1 MVMQPMHPHALLR
14 DPNAPEPSGISRIGA
29 KRIWLFAAP
38 YKWMI
43 GLFVS
48 AITVQALLQL
58 VPRILFGRIIDD
70 GIIPGNQKIV
80 TTLALLTVAAAL
92 IEALFAIVERWLSAQ
107 VGEGLIHDLRAT
119 LFDHVQRMPLAF
131 FTHTQT
137 GTLVSRLNNDVIG
150 AQRAVTGTLGTILSN
165 LIVAVSTL
173 VTMFI
178 LEWRLTFLALLLL
191 PLFIWPAKR
200 VGKKLSNIAREQMDR
215 NAEMNST
222 MTERFSVSGAQLVKL
237 FGNHDR
243 EATTFRH
250 RAAAVRDLGI
260 RSAMYGRAF
269 MLSLGLVGAV
279 GTALIY
285 LVGGNYAI
293 NGDLSTGQLV
303 TFAALV
309 PLIYQPLTALTGA
322 RVDIMTALVS
332 FERVFEVLDTPH
344 GIRDSEEALD
354 VDKVAGEVKF
364 ESVHFSYP
372 TSNAASVSLGG
383 NGSGN
388 ELGDEVLHDIS
399 LTLLPGTM
407 TALVGPSGAGK
418 STLASL
424 LPRLYE
430 VSSGSIKIDNRDL
443 RFITQESLR
452 KNVGVVTQ
460 DPHLFH
466 ESVAANLRYSDPSAS
481 TMQMEEACRS
491 AQIHDVIAAL
501 PDGYETVVG
510 ERGYRLSGGEKQ
522 RLAIA
527 RVLLKNPSIVILDEA
542 TSHLD
547 AENELLVQQ
556 ALDKALSG
564 RTSLVIAHRLST
576 VRNADLIIV
585 IDDGSVVEKGQHSD
599 LISTGGLY
607 ADFHQTLSGN

>member
-1 MVMQPMHPHALLR
+1 MHPHTLLR

-38 YKWMI
+38 YKWTI
-43 GLFVS
+43 GLFIS
-48 AITVQALLQL
+48 AITIQALLQL

-70 GIIPGNQKIV
+70 GIIPGNQKLV
-80 TTLALLTVAAAL
+80 TILALLTVAAAL

-119 LFDHVQRMPLAF
+119 LFDHVQRMSLAF
-131 FTHTQT
+131 FTNTQT

-150 AQRAVTGTLGTILSN
+150 AQRALTGTLGSILSN
-165 LIVAVSTL
+165 FIVAVSTL

-191 PLFIWPAKR
+191 PLFVWPAKR
-200 VGKKLSNIAREQMDR
+200 VGKKLSDIAREQMDR

-285 LVGGNYAI
+285 LVGGHYAI
-293 NGDLSTGQLV
+293 NGDFSTGQLV

-344 GIRDSEEALD
+344 GIRDSKEASD
-354 VDKVAGEVKF
+354 IDKVAGEVKF
-364 ESVHFSYP
+364 ESVHFAYP

-399 LTLLPGTM
+399 LTLVPGTM

-424 LPRLYE
+424 LPRLYD
-430 VSSGSIKIDNRDL
+430 VSAGSIKIDNRDL
-443 RFITQESLR
+443 RSITQESLR

-481 TMQMEEACRS
+481 PMQMEDACRS
-491 AQIHDVIAAL
+491 AQIHDVIVAL
-501 PDGYETVVG
+501 PDGYDTVVG

-547 AENELLVQQ
+547 AENEVLVQE
-556 ALDKALSG
+556 ALDRALSG

-576 VRNADLIIV
+576 VRNADLIVV
-585 IDDGSVVEKGQHSD
+585 IDDGSIVEKGQHSD
-599 LISTGGLY
+599 LVSAGGLY
-607 ADFHQTLSGN
+607 SDFHQTLSGT

>member
-1 MVMQPMHPHALLR
+1 MQPAHPHALLR
-14 DPNAPEPSGISRIGA
+14 DPNAPEPSGITRIGVR
-29 KRIWLFAAP
+29 RIWIFAAP
-38 YKWMI
+38 YKWTI
-43 GLFVS
+43 GLFIG
-48 AITVQALLQL
+48 AITIQALLQL

-80 TTLALLTVAAAL
+80 TVFALLTVAAAL

-131 FTHTQT
+131 FTNTQT

-150 AQRAVTGTLGTILSN
+150 AQRALTGTLGSILSN
-165 LIVAVSTL
+165 LIVAASTL
-173 VTMFI
+173 IAMFI

-191 PLFIWPAKR
+191 PLFVWPTKR
-200 VGKKLSNIAREQMDR
+200 VGKKLSDIAREQMDR

-237 FGNHDR
+237 FGNHER
-243 EATTFRH
+243 EATTFRN

-285 LVGGNYAI
+285 LVGGNYVI
-293 NGDLSTGQLV
+293 NGDFSTGQLV

-344 GIRDSEEALD
+344 GITDSKEASD
-354 VDKVAGEVKF
+354 IGKVTGEVKF
-364 ESVHFSYP
+364 ESVHFAYP
-372 TSNAASVSLGG
+372 APNAASVSLGG
-383 NGSGN
+383 DGTGN
-388 ELGDEVLHDIS
+388 ELGDEVLHNIS
-399 LTLLPGTM
+399 LKLAPGTV
-407 TALVGPSGAGK
+407 TALVGPSGSGK

-443 RFITQESLR
+443 RSITQDSLR

-481 TMQMEEACRS
+481 LKQMEDACRS

-501 PDGYETVVG
+501 PDGYDTVVG

-547 AENELLVQQ
+547 AENEVLVQK

-576 VRNADLIIV
+576 VRNADLIVV

-599 LISTGGLY
+599 LISAGGLY
-607 ADFHQTLSGN
+607 SDFHQTLSGN

>member
-1 MVMQPMHPHALLR
+1 
-14 DPNAPEPSGISRIGA
+14 
-29 KRIWLFAAP
+29 
-38 YKWMI
+38 MI

-70 GIIPGNQKIV
+70 GIIPGNQKLV

>member
-1 MVMQPMHPHALLR
+1 MHPHTLLR

-38 YKWMI
+38 YKWTI
-43 GLFVS
+43 GLFIS
-48 AITVQALLQL
+48 AITIQALLQL

-70 GIIPGNQKIV
+70 GIIPGNQKLV
-80 TTLALLTVAAAL
+80 TILALLTVAAAL

-119 LFDHVQRMPLAF
+119 LFDHVQRMSLAF
-131 FTHTQT
+131 FTNTQT

-150 AQRAVTGTLGTILSN
+150 AQRALTGTLGSILSN
-165 LIVAVSTL
+165 FIVAVSTL

-191 PLFIWPAKR
+191 PLFVWPAKR
-200 VGKKLSNIAREQMDR
+200 VGKKLSDIAREQMDR

-285 LVGGNYAI
+285 LVGGHYAI
-293 NGDLSTGQLV
+293 NGDFSTGQLV

-344 GIRDSEEALD
+344 GIRDSKEASD
-354 VDKVAGEVKF
+354 IDKVAGEVKF
-364 ESVHFSYP
+364 ESVHFAYP

-399 LTLLPGTM
+399 LTLAPGTM
-407 TALVGPSGAGK
+407 TALVGPSGSGK

-424 LPRLYE
+424 LPRLYD
-430 VSSGSIKIDNRDL
+430 VSAGSIKIDNRDL

-466 ESVAANLRYSDPSAS
+466 ESVEANLRYSDPSAS
-481 TMQMEEACRS
+481 PMQMEDACRS
-491 AQIHDVIAAL
+491 AQIHDVITAL
-501 PDGYETVVG
+501 PDGYDTVVG

-547 AENELLVQQ
+547 AENEVLVQE
-556 ALDKALSG
+556 ALDRALSG

-576 VRNADLIIV
+576 VRNADLIVV
-585 IDDGSVVEKGQHSD
+585 IDDGSIVEKGQHSD
-599 LISTGGLY
+599 LVSAGGLY
-607 ADFHQTLSGN
+607 SDFHQTLSGN

>member
-1 MVMQPMHPHALLR
+1 MHPHELLR

-38 YKWMI
+38 YKWTI
-43 GLFVS
+43 GLFIS
-48 AITVQALLQL
+48 AITIQALLQL

-70 GIIPGNQKIV
+70 GIIPGNQKLV
-80 TTLALLTVAAAL
+80 TILALLTVAAAL
-92 IEALFAIVERWLSAQ
+92 IEAIFAIVERWLSAQ
-107 VGEGLIHDLRAT
+107 VGEGLIHDLRAA

-131 FTHTQT
+131 FTNTQT
-137 GTLVSRLNNDVIG
+137 GTLISRLNNDVIG
-150 AQRAVTGTLGTILSN
+150 AQRALTGTLGSILSN
-165 LIVAVSTL
+165 LVVAVSTL

-178 LEWRLTFLALLLL
+178 LEWRLTFLALMLL
-191 PLFIWPAKR
+191 PFFIWPTKR
-200 VGKKLSNIAREQMDR
+200 VGKKLSDIAREQMDR

-237 FGNHDR
+237 FGNHGQ

-250 RAAAVRDLGI
+250 RAAAVRDLGV
-260 RSAMYGRAF
+260 RSAIYGRAF

-285 LVGGNYAI
+285 LVGGSYAI
-293 NGDLSTGQLV
+293 NGDFSTGQLV

-344 GIRDSEEALD
+344 GIKDSKEASD
-354 VDKVAGEVKF
+354 IDKVAGEVKF
-364 ESVHFSYP
+364 ESVRFAYP
-372 TSNAASVSLGG
+372 THNAASVSLGG
-383 NGSGN
+383 NGSGS

-399 LTLLPGTM
+399 LTLAPGTV
-407 TALVGPSGAGK
+407 TALVGPSGSGK
-418 STLASL
+418 TTLASL

-443 RFITQESLR
+443 RSITQESLR

-481 TMQMEEACRS
+481 PIQIEDACRA
-491 AQIHDVIAAL
+491 AQIHNVIAAL
-501 PDGYETVVG
+501 PDGYDTVVG

-547 AENELLVQQ
+547 AENEVLVQE
-556 ALDKALSG
+556 ALIKALSG

-585 IDDGSVVEKGQHSD
+585 IDDGSIVEKGQHTE
-599 LISTGGLY
+599 LVNAGGLY
-607 ADFHQTLSGN
+607 SEFHQTLSGN

>member
-1 MVMQPMHPHALLR
+1 MHPHELLR

-38 YKWMI
+38 YKWTI
-43 GLFVS
+43 GLFIS
-48 AITVQALLQL
+48 AITIQALLQL

-70 GIIPGNQKIV
+70 GIIPGNQKLV
-80 TTLALLTVAAAL
+80 TILALLTVAAAL
-92 IEALFAIVERWLSAQ
+92 IEAIFAIVERWLSAQ
-107 VGEGLIHDLRAT
+107 VGEGLIHDLRAA

-131 FTHTQT
+131 FTNTQT
-137 GTLVSRLNNDVIG
+137 GTLISRLNNDVIG
-150 AQRAVTGTLGTILSN
+150 AQRALTGTLGSILSN
-165 LIVAVSTL
+165 LVVAVSTL

-178 LEWRLTFLALLLL
+178 LEWRLTFLALMLL
-191 PLFIWPAKR
+191 PFFIWPTKR
-200 VGKKLSNIAREQMDR
+200 VGKKLSDIAREQMDR

-237 FGNHDR
+237 FGNHGQ

-250 RAAAVRDLGI
+250 RAAAVRDLGV
-260 RSAMYGRAF
+260 RSAIYGRAF

-285 LVGGNYAI
+285 LVGGSYAI
-293 NGDLSTGQLV
+293 NGDFSTGQLV

-344 GIRDSEEALD
+344 GIKDSKEALHM
-354 VDKVAGEVKF
+354 DKVAGEVKF
-364 ESVHFSYP
+364 ESVHFAYP
-372 TSNAASVSLGG
+372 THNAASVSLGG
-383 NGSGN
+383 NGSGS
-388 ELGDEVLHDIS
+388 ELGDEILHDIS
-399 LTLLPGTM
+399 LTLAPGTV
-407 TALVGPSGAGK
+407 TALVGPSGSGK
-418 STLASL
+418 TTLASL

-443 RFITQESLR
+443 RSITQESLR

-481 TMQMEEACRS
+481 PIQIEDACRA
-491 AQIHDVIAAL
+491 AQIHNVIAAL
-501 PDGYETVVG
+501 PDGYDTVVG

-547 AENELLVQQ
+547 AENEVLVQE
-556 ALDKALSG
+556 ALTKALSG

-585 IDDGSVVEKGQHSD
+585 IDDGSIVEKGQHTE
-599 LISTGGLY
+599 LVNAGGLY
-607 ADFHQTLSGN
+607 SEFHQTLSGN

>member
-1 MVMQPMHPHALLR
+1 M
-14 DPNAPEPSGISRIGA
+14 IS
-29 KRIWLFAAP
+29 LF
-38 YKWMI
+38 I
-43 GLFVS
+43 S
-48 AITVQALLQL
+48 AITIQALLQL

-70 GIIPGNQKIV
+70 GIIPGNQKLV

-92 IEALFAIVERWLSAQ
+92 IEALFALVERWLSAQ

-200 VGKKLSNIAREQMDR
+200 VGKKLSDIAREQMDR

-269 MLSLGLVGAV
+269 MLSLGLVGAL

-293 NGDLSTGQLV
+293 NGDLSTGELV

-344 GIRDSEEALD
+344 GIRDSKEALD
-354 VDKVAGEVKF
+354 IDKVTGEVKF
-364 ESVHFSYP
+364 ESVHFAYP
-372 TSNAASVSLGG
+372 TSDAASVSLGG

-388 ELGDEVLHDIS
+388 DLGDEVLNDIS

-424 LPRLYE
+424 LPRLYD

-452 KNVGVVTQ
+452 RNVGVVTQ

-481 TMQMEEACRS
+481 PMQMEEACRS

-547 AENELLVQQ
+547 AENELLVQK

-576 VRNADLIIV
+576 VRNADLIVV

>member
-1 MVMQPMHPHALLR
+1 M
-14 DPNAPEPSGISRIGA
+14 IS
-29 KRIWLFAAP
+29 
-38 YKWMI
+38 
-43 GLFVS
+43 LFVS

-70 GIIPGNQKIV
+70 GIIPGNQKLV

-344 GIRDSEEALD
+344 GIRDSKEALD
-354 VDKVAGEVKF
+354 IDKVVGEVKF
-364 ESVHFSYP
+364 ESVRFAYP

-430 VSSGSIKIDNRDL
+430 VSSGSIKIDNIDL

-452 KNVGVVTQ
+452 QNVGVVTQ

-576 VRNADLIIV
+576 VRNADLIVV

>member
-1 MVMQPMHPHALLR
+1 MHPHELLR

-38 YKWMI
+38 YKWTI
-43 GLFVS
+43 SLFIS
-48 AITVQALLQL
+48 AITIQALLQL

-70 GIIPGNQKIV
+70 GIIPGNQKLV
-80 TTLALLTVAAAL
+80 TILALLTVAAAL
-92 IEALFAIVERWLSAQ
+92 IEAIFAIVERWLSAQ
-107 VGEGLIHDLRAT
+107 VGEGLIHDLRAA

-131 FTHTQT
+131 FTNTQT
-137 GTLVSRLNNDVIG
+137 GTLISRLNNDVIG
-150 AQRAVTGTLGTILSN
+150 AQRALTGTLGSILSN
-165 LIVAVSTL
+165 LVVAVSTL

-178 LEWRLTFLALLLL
+178 LEWRLTFLALMLL
-191 PLFIWPAKR
+191 PFFIWPTKR
-200 VGKKLSNIAREQMDR
+200 VGKKLSDIAREQMDR

-237 FGNHDR
+237 FGNHGQ

-250 RAAAVRDLGI
+250 RAAAVRDLGV
-260 RSAMYGRAF
+260 RSAIYGRAF

-285 LVGGNYAI
+285 LVGGSYAI
-293 NGDLSTGQLV
+293 NGDFSTGQLV

-344 GIRDSEEALD
+344 GIKDSKEASD
-354 VDKVAGEVKF
+354 IDKVAGEVKF
-364 ESVHFSYP
+364 ESVRFAYP
-372 TSNAASVSLGG
+372 THNAASVSLGG
-383 NGSGN
+383 NGSGS

-399 LTLLPGTM
+399 LTLAPGTV
-407 TALVGPSGAGK
+407 TALVGPSGSGK
-418 STLASL
+418 TTLASL

-443 RFITQESLR
+443 RSITQESLR

-481 TMQMEEACRS
+481 PIQIEDACRA
-491 AQIHDVIAAL
+491 AQIHNVIAAL
-501 PDGYETVVG
+501 PDGYDTVVG

-547 AENELLVQQ
+547 AENEVLVQE
-556 ALDKALSG
+556 ALIKALSG

-585 IDDGSVVEKGQHSD
+585 IDDGSIVEKGQHTE
-599 LISTGGLY
+599 LVNAGGLY
-607 ADFHQTLSGN
+607 SEFHQTLSGN

>member
-1 MVMQPMHPHALLR
+1 MHPHELLR

-38 YKWMI
+38 YKWTI
-43 GLFVS
+43 GLFIS
-48 AITVQALLQL
+48 AITIQALLQL

-70 GIIPGNQKIV
+70 GIIPGNQKLV
-80 TTLALLTVAAAL
+80 TILALLTVAAAL
-92 IEALFAIVERWLSAQ
+92 IEAIFAIVERWLSAQ
-107 VGEGLIHDLRAT
+107 VGEGLIHDLRAA

-131 FTHTQT
+131 FTNTQT
-137 GTLVSRLNNDVIG
+137 GTLISRLNNDVIG
-150 AQRAVTGTLGTILSN
+150 AQRALTGTLGSILSN
-165 LIVAVSTL
+165 LVVAVSTL

-178 LEWRLTFLALLLL
+178 LEWRLTFLALMLL
-191 PLFIWPAKR
+191 PFFIWPTKR
-200 VGKKLSNIAREQMDR
+200 VGKKLSDIAREQMDR

-237 FGNHDR
+237 FGNHGQ

-250 RAAAVRDLGI
+250 RAAAVRDLGV
-260 RSAMYGRAF
+260 RSAIYGRAF

-285 LVGGNYAI
+285 LVGGSYAI
-293 NGDLSTGQLV
+293 NGDFSTGQLV

-344 GIRDSEEALD
+344 GIKDSKEASD
-354 VDKVAGEVKF
+354 IDKVAGEVKF
-364 ESVHFSYP
+364 ESVHFAYP
-372 TSNAASVSLGG
+372 THNAASVSLGG
-383 NGSGN
+383 NGSGS
-388 ELGDEVLHDIS
+388 ELGDEILHDIS
-399 LTLLPGTM
+399 LTLAPGTV
-407 TALVGPSGAGK
+407 TALVGPSGSGK
-418 STLASL
+418 TTLASL

-443 RFITQESLR
+443 RSITQESLR

-481 TMQMEEACRS
+481 PTQMEDACRA
-491 AQIHDVIAAL
+491 AQIHNVIAAL
-501 PDGYETVVG
+501 PDGYDTVVG

-547 AENELLVQQ
+547 AENEVLVQE
-556 ALDKALSG
+556 ALIKALSG

-585 IDDGSVVEKGQHSD
+585 IDDGSIVEKGQHTE
-599 LISTGGLY
+599 LVNAGGLY
-607 ADFHQTLSGN
+607 SEFHQTLSGN

>member
-1 MVMQPMHPHALLR
+1 MQPMHPHTLLR

-38 YKWMI
+38 YKWTI
-43 GLFVS
+43 GLFIS
-48 AITVQALLQL
+48 AITIQALLQL

-70 GIIPGNQKIV
+70 GIIPGNQKLV
-80 TTLALLTVAAAL
+80 TILALLTVAAAL

-119 LFDHVQRMPLAF
+119 LFDHVQRMSLAF
-131 FTHTQT
+131 FTNTQT

-150 AQRAVTGTLGTILSN
+150 AQRALTGTLGSILSN
-165 LIVAVSTL
+165 FIVAVSTL

-191 PLFIWPAKR
+191 PLFVWPAKR
-200 VGKKLSNIAREQMDR
+200 VGKKLSDIAREQMDR

-285 LVGGNYAI
+285 LVGGHYAI
-293 NGDLSTGQLV
+293 NGDFSTGQLV

-344 GIRDSEEALD
+344 GIRDSKEASD
-354 VDKVAGEVKF
+354 IDKVAGEVKF
-364 ESVHFSYP
+364 ESVHFAYP

-399 LTLLPGTM
+399 LTLAPGTM
-407 TALVGPSGAGK
+407 TALVGPSGSGK

-430 VSSGSIKIDNRDL
+430 VSAGSIKIDNRDL

-466 ESVAANLRYSDPSAS
+466 ESVEANLRYSDPSAS
-481 TMQMEEACRS
+481 PMQMEDACRS

-501 PDGYETVVG
+501 PDGYDTVVG

-547 AENELLVQQ
+547 AENEVLVQE
-556 ALDKALSG
+556 ALDRALSG

-576 VRNADLIIV
+576 VRNADLIVV
-585 IDDGSVVEKGQHSD
+585 IDDGSIVEKGQHSD
-599 LISTGGLY
+599 LVSAGGLY
-607 ADFHQTLSGN
+607 SDFHQTLSGN

>member
-1 MVMQPMHPHALLR
+1 MHPHELLR

-38 YKWMI
+38 YKWTI
-43 GLFVS
+43 GLFIS
-48 AITVQALLQL
+48 AITIQALLQL

-70 GIIPGNQKIV
+70 GIIPGNQKLV
-80 TTLALLTVAAAL
+80 TILALLTVAAAL
-92 IEALFAIVERWLSAQ
+92 IEAIFAIVERWLSAQ
-107 VGEGLIHDLRAT
+107 VGEGLIHDLRAA

-131 FTHTQT
+131 FTNTQT
-137 GTLVSRLNNDVIG
+137 GTLISRLNNDVIG
-150 AQRAVTGTLGTILSN
+150 AQRALTGTLGSILSN
-165 LIVAVSTL
+165 LVVAVSTL

-178 LEWRLTFLALLLL
+178 LEWRLTFLALMLL
-191 PLFIWPAKR
+191 PFFIWPTKR
-200 VGKKLSNIAREQMDR
+200 VGKKLSDIAREQMDR

-237 FGNHDR
+237 FGNHGQ

-250 RAAAVRDLGI
+250 RAAAVRDLGV
-260 RSAMYGRAF
+260 RSAIYGRAF

-285 LVGGNYAI
+285 LVGGSYAI
-293 NGDLSTGQLV
+293 NGDFSTGQLV

-344 GIRDSEEALD
+344 GIKDSKEASD
-354 VDKVAGEVKF
+354 IDKVAGEVKF
-364 ESVHFSYP
+364 ESVRFAYP
-372 TSNAASVSLGG
+372 THNAASVSLGG
-383 NGSGN
+383 NGSGS

-399 LTLLPGTM
+399 LTLAPGTV
-407 TALVGPSGAGK
+407 TALVGPSGSGK
-418 STLASL
+418 TTLASL

-443 RFITQESLR
+443 RSITQESLR

-481 TMQMEEACRS
+481 PIQIEDACRA
-491 AQIHDVIAAL
+491 AQIHNVIAAL
-501 PDGYETVVG
+501 PDGYDTVVG

-547 AENELLVQQ
+547 AENEVLVQQ
-556 ALDKALSG
+556 ALIKALSG

-585 IDDGSVVEKGQHSD
+585 IDDGSIVEKGQHTE
-599 LISTGGLY
+599 LVNAGGLY
-607 ADFHQTLSGN
+607 SEFHQTLSGN

>member
-1 MVMQPMHPHALLR
+1 MHPHELLR
-14 DPNAPEPSGISRIGA
+14 DPNAPEPSGISHIGA

-38 YKWMI
+38 YKWTI
-43 GLFVS
+43 GLFIS
-48 AITVQALLQL
+48 AITIQALLQL

-70 GIIPGNQKIV
+70 GITPGNQKLV
-80 TTLALLTVAAAL
+80 TILALLTVAAAL
-92 IEALFAIVERWLSAQ
+92 IEATFAIFERWLSAR
-107 VGEGLIHDLRAT
+107 VGEGLIHDLRAA

-131 FTHTQT
+131 FTNTQT
-137 GTLVSRLNNDVIG
+137 GTLISRLNNDVIG
-150 AQRAVTGTLGTILSN
+150 AQRALTGTLGSILSN
-165 LIVAVSTL
+165 LVTAVSTL

-191 PLFIWPAKR
+191 PFFIWPAKR
-200 VGKKLSNIAREQMDR
+200 VGTKLSGIAREQMDR

-237 FGNHDR
+237 FGDHGR

-260 RSAMYGRAF
+260 RSAIYGRAF

-285 LVGGNYAI
+285 LVGGSFAI
-293 NGDLSTGQLV
+293 NGDFSTGQLV

-344 GIRDSEEALD
+344 GISDSQEAVD
-354 VDKVAGEVKF
+354 IDKVAGEIKF
-364 ESVHFSYP
+364 ESVHFAYP
-372 TSNAASVSLGG
+372 THNAASVSLGG

-388 ELGDEVLHDIS
+388 ELGAEVLHDIS
-399 LTLLPGTM
+399 LNLAPGTM
-407 TALVGPSGAGK
+407 TALVGPSGSGK
-418 STLASL
+418 TTLASL

-443 RFITQESLR
+443 RSITQESLR

-481 TMQMEEACRS
+481 PIQMEDACRA

-501 PDGYETVVG
+501 PDGYDTVVG

-527 RVLLKNPSIVILDEA
+527 RVLLKDPSIVILDEA

-547 AENELLVQQ
+547 AENEVLVQE
-556 ALDKALSG
+556 ALNKALSG

-576 VRNADLIIV
+576 VRNADLIVV
-585 IDDGSVVEKGQHSD
+585 IDDGSVVEKGQHAE
-599 LISTGGLY
+599 LVRAGGLY
-607 ADFHQTLSGN
+607 SEFHQTLSGN

>member
-1 MVMQPMHPHALLR
+1 M
-14 DPNAPEPSGISRIGA
+14 IS
-29 KRIWLFAAP
+29 LF
-38 YKWMI
+38 I
-43 GLFVS
+43 S
-48 AITVQALLQL
+48 AITIQALLQL

-70 GIIPGNQKIV
+70 GIIPGNQKLV
-80 TTLALLTVAAAL
+80 TTLALLTVGAAL
-92 IEALFAIVERWLSAQ
+92 VEALFAIIERWLSAQ

-191 PLFIWPAKR
+191 PLFVWPAKR
-200 VGKKLSNIAREQMDR
+200 VGKKLSDIAREQMDK

-332 FERVFEVLDTPH
+332 FERVFQVLDTPH
-344 GIRDSEEALD
+344 GIRDSKEASD
-354 VDKVAGEVKF
+354 IGKVTGEVKF
-364 ESVHFSYP
+364 ESVHFAYP

-383 NGSGN
+383 NGNGN

-443 RFITQESLR
+443 KFITQESLR

-466 ESVAANLRYSDPSAS
+466 ESVAANLQYSDPSAS
-481 TMQMEEACRS
+481 LMQMEEACRS

-547 AENELLVQQ
+547 AENELLVQE

-576 VRNADLIIV
+576 VRNADLIVV

-599 LISTGGLY
+599 LISAGGLY

>member
-1 MVMQPMHPHALLR
+1 
-14 DPNAPEPSGISRIGA
+14 
-29 KRIWLFAAP
+29 
-38 YKWMI
+38 MI

>member
-1 MVMQPMHPHALLR
+1 MHPHTLLR

-38 YKWMI
+38 YKWTI
-43 GLFVS
+43 GLFIS
-48 AITVQALLQL
+48 AITIQALLQL

-70 GIIPGNQKIV
+70 GIIPGNQKLV
-80 TTLALLTVAAAL
+80 TILALLTVAAAL

-119 LFDHVQRMPLAF
+119 LFDHVQRMSLAF
-131 FTHTQT
+131 FTNTQT

-150 AQRAVTGTLGTILSN
+150 AQRALTGTLGSILSN
-165 LIVAVSTL
+165 FIVAVSTL

-191 PLFIWPAKR
+191 PLFVWPAKR
-200 VGKKLSNIAREQMDR
+200 VGKKLSDIAREQMDR

-243 EATTFRH
+243 EATTFRL

-293 NGDLSTGQLV
+293 NGDFSTGQLV

-344 GIRDSEEALD
+344 GIRDSKEASD
-354 VDKVAGEVKF
+354 IDKVAGEVKF
-364 ESVHFSYP
+364 ESVHFAYP

-388 ELGDEVLHDIS
+388 ELGDDVLHDIS
-399 LTLLPGTM
+399 LTLVPGTM
-407 TALVGPSGAGK
+407 TALVGPSGSGK

-430 VSSGSIKIDNRDL
+430 VSAGSIKIDNRDL

-466 ESVAANLRYSDPSAS
+466 ESVEANLRYSDPSAS
-481 TMQMEEACRS
+481 PMQMEDACRS

-501 PDGYETVVG
+501 PDGYDTVVG

-547 AENELLVQQ
+547 AENEVLVQE
-556 ALDKALSG
+556 ALDRALSG

-576 VRNADLIIV
+576 VRNADLIVV
-585 IDDGSVVEKGQHSD
+585 IDDGSIVEKGQHSD
-599 LISTGGLY
+599 LVSAGGLY
-607 ADFHQTLSGN
+607 SDFHQTLSGN

>member
-1 MVMQPMHPHALLR
+1 MHPHALLR
-14 DPNAPEPSGISRIGA
+14 DPNAPEPSGTSRIGA

-38 YKWMI
+38 YKWTI
-43 GLFVS
+43 GLFIS
-48 AITVQALLQL
+48 AITIQALLQL

-70 GIIPGNQKIV
+70 GIIPGNQKLV
-80 TTLALLTVAAAL
+80 TILALLTVAAAL
-92 IEALFAIVERWLSAQ
+92 IEALFAITERWLSAQ

-131 FTHTQT
+131 FTNTQT

-150 AQRAVTGTLGTILSN
+150 AQRALTGTLGSILSN

-173 VTMFI
+173 TTMFI

-191 PLFIWPAKR
+191 PLFVWPTKR
-200 VGKKLSNIAREQMDR
+200 VGKKLSDIAREQMDR

-222 MTERFSVSGAQLVKL
+222 MTERFSVSGAQVVKL

-243 EATTFRH
+243 EATSFRR

-293 NGDLSTGQLV
+293 NGEFSTGQLV

-344 GIRDSEEALD
+344 EIRDSKEALD
-354 VDKVAGEVKF
+354 IDKVSGEVKF
-364 ESVHFSYP
+364 ESVHFAYP
-372 TSNAASVSLGG
+372 TANAASVSLGG
-383 NGSGN
+383 HGSGN

-399 LTLLPGTM
+399 LTLAPGTV

-452 KNVGVVTQ
+452 KHIGVVTQ
-460 DPHLFH
+460 EPHLFH

-481 TMQMEEACRS
+481 PMQMEDACRS

-547 AENELLVQQ
+547 AENEVLVQK
-556 ALDKALSG
+556 ALDNALSG

-576 VRNADLIIV
+576 VRNADLIVV
-585 IDDGSVVEKGQHSD
+585 IDDGSIVEKGRHSD
-599 LISTGGLY
+599 LIRAGGLY
-607 ADFHQTLSGN
+607 SDFHQTLSGN

>member
-1 MVMQPMHPHALLR
+1 MHPHELLR

-38 YKWMI
+38 YKWTI
-43 GLFVS
+43 GLFIS
-48 AITVQALLQL
+48 AITIQALLQL

-70 GIIPGNQKIV
+70 GIIPGNQKLV
-80 TTLALLTVAAAL
+80 TILALLTVAAAL
-92 IEALFAIVERWLSAQ
+92 IEAIFAIVERWLSAQ
-107 VGEGLIHDLRAT
+107 VGEGLIHDLRAA

-131 FTHTQT
+131 FTNTQT
-137 GTLVSRLNNDVIG
+137 GTLISRLNNDVIG
-150 AQRAVTGTLGTILSN
+150 AQRALTGTLGSILSN
-165 LIVAVSTL
+165 LVVAVSTL

-178 LEWRLTFLALLLL
+178 LEWRLTFLALMLL
-191 PLFIWPAKR
+191 PFFIWPTKR
-200 VGKKLSNIAREQMDR
+200 VGKKLSDIAREQMDR

-237 FGNHDR
+237 FGNHGQ

-250 RAAAVRDLGI
+250 RAAAVRDLGV
-260 RSAMYGRAF
+260 RSAIYGRAF

-285 LVGGNYAI
+285 LVGGSYAI
-293 NGDLSTGQLV
+293 NGDFTTGQLV

-344 GIRDSEEALD
+344 GIKDSKEASD
-354 VDKVAGEVKF
+354 IDKVAGEVKF
-364 ESVHFSYP
+364 ESVRFAYP
-372 TSNAASVSLGG
+372 THNAASVSLGG
-383 NGSGN
+383 NGSGS

-399 LTLLPGTM
+399 LTLAPGTV
-407 TALVGPSGAGK
+407 TALVGPSGSGK
-418 STLASL
+418 TTLASL

-443 RFITQESLR
+443 RSITQESLR

-481 TMQMEEACRS
+481 PIQIEDACRA
-491 AQIHDVIAAL
+491 AQIHNVIAAL
-501 PDGYETVVG
+501 PDGYDTVVG

-547 AENELLVQQ
+547 AENEVLVQE
-556 ALDKALSG
+556 ALIKALSG

-585 IDDGSVVEKGQHSD
+585 IDDGSIVEKGQHTE
-599 LISTGGLY
+599 LVNAGGLY
-607 ADFHQTLSGN
+607 SEFHQTLSGN

>member
-1 MVMQPMHPHALLR
+1 
-14 DPNAPEPSGISRIGA
+14 
-29 KRIWLFAAP
+29 
-38 YKWMI
+38 MI

-399 LTLLPGTM
+399 LSLLPGTM

>member
-1 MVMQPMHPHALLR
+1 M
-14 DPNAPEPSGISRIGA
+14 IS
-29 KRIWLFAAP
+29 LF
-38 YKWMI
+38 I
-43 GLFVS
+43 S
-48 AITVQALLQL
+48 AITIQALLQL

-70 GIIPGNQKIV
+70 GIIPGNQKLV

-92 IEALFAIVERWLSAQ
+92 IEALFALVERWLSAQ

-200 VGKKLSNIAREQMDR
+200 VGKKLSDIAREQMDR

-269 MLSLGLVGAV
+269 MLSLGLVGAL

-293 NGDLSTGQLV
+293 NGDLSTGELV

-344 GIRDSEEALD
+344 GIRDSKEALD
-354 VDKVAGEVKF
+354 IDKVTGEVKF
-364 ESVHFSYP
+364 ESVHFAYP
-372 TSNAASVSLGG
+372 TSDAASVSLGG

-388 ELGDEVLHDIS
+388 ELGDEVLNDIS

-424 LPRLYE
+424 LPRLYD

-452 KNVGVVTQ
+452 RNVGVVTQ

-481 TMQMEEACRS
+481 PMQMEEACRS

-547 AENELLVQQ
+547 AENELLVQK

-576 VRNADLIIV
+576 VRNADLIVV

>member
-1 MVMQPMHPHALLR
+1 MHPHELLR

-38 YKWMI
+38 YKWTI
-43 GLFVS
+43 GLFIS
-48 AITVQALLQL
+48 AITIQALLQL

-70 GIIPGNQKIV
+70 GIIPGNQKLV
-80 TTLALLTVAAAL
+80 TILALLTVAAAL
-92 IEALFAIVERWLSAQ
+92 IEAIFAIVERWLSAQ
-107 VGEGLIHDLRAT
+107 VGEGLIHDLRAA

-131 FTHTQT
+131 FTNTQT
-137 GTLVSRLNNDVIG
+137 GTLISRLNNDVIG
-150 AQRAVTGTLGTILSN
+150 AQRALTGTLGSILSN
-165 LIVAVSTL
+165 LVVAVSTL

-178 LEWRLTFLALLLL
+178 LEWRLTFLALMLL
-191 PLFIWPAKR
+191 PFFIWPTKR
-200 VGKKLSNIAREQMDR
+200 VGKKLSDIAREQMDR

-237 FGNHDR
+237 FGNHGR

-260 RSAMYGRAF
+260 RSAIYGRAF

-285 LVGGNYAI
+285 LVGGSYAI
-293 NGDLSTGQLV
+293 NGDFSTGQLV

-344 GIRDSEEALD
+344 GIKDSKEALHM
-354 VDKVAGEVKF
+354 DKVAGEVKF
-364 ESVHFSYP
+364 ESVHFAYP
-372 TSNAASVSLGG
+372 THNAASVSLGG
-383 NGSGN
+383 NGSGS

-399 LTLLPGTM
+399 LTLTPGTV
-407 TALVGPSGAGK
+407 TALVGPSGSGK
-418 STLASL
+418 TTLASL

-443 RFITQESLR
+443 RSITQESLR

-481 TMQMEEACRS
+481 PIQMEDACRA
-491 AQIHDVIAAL
+491 AQIHNVIAAL
-501 PDGYETVVG
+501 PDGYDTVVG

-547 AENELLVQQ
+547 AENEVLVQQ
-556 ALDKALSG
+556 ALIKALSG

-585 IDDGSVVEKGQHSD
+585 IDDGSIVEKGQHTE
-599 LISTGGLY
+599 LVNAGGLY
-607 ADFHQTLSGN
+607 SEFHQTLSGN

>member
-1 MVMQPMHPHALLR
+1 MQPMHPHTLLR

-38 YKWMI
+38 YKWTI
-43 GLFVS
+43 GLFIS
-48 AITVQALLQL
+48 AITIQALLQL

-70 GIIPGNQKIV
+70 GIIPGNQKLV
-80 TTLALLTVAAAL
+80 TILALLTVAAAL

-119 LFDHVQRMPLAF
+119 LFDHVQRMSLAF
-131 FTHTQT
+131 FTNTQT

-150 AQRAVTGTLGTILSN
+150 AQRALTGTLGSILSN
-165 LIVAVSTL
+165 FIVAVSTL

-191 PLFIWPAKR
+191 PLFVWPAKR
-200 VGKKLSNIAREQMDR
+200 VGKKLSDIAREQMDR

-243 EATTFRH
+243 EATTFRL

-285 LVGGNYAI
+285 LVGGHYAI
-293 NGDLSTGQLV
+293 NGDFSTGQLV

-344 GIRDSEEALD
+344 GIRDSKEASD
-354 VDKVAGEVKF
+354 IDKVAGEVKF
-364 ESVHFSYP
+364 ESVHFAYP

-399 LTLLPGTM
+399 LTLVPGTM
-407 TALVGPSGAGK
+407 TALVGPSGSGK

-430 VSSGSIKIDNRDL
+430 VSAGSIKIDNRDL

-466 ESVAANLRYSDPSAS
+466 ESVEANLRYSDPSAS
-481 TMQMEEACRS
+481 PMQMEDACRS

-501 PDGYETVVG
+501 PDGYDTVVG

-547 AENELLVQQ
+547 AENEVLVQE
-556 ALDKALSG
+556 ALDRALSG

-576 VRNADLIIV
+576 VRNADLIVV
-585 IDDGSVVEKGQHSD
+585 IDDGSIVEKGQHSD
-599 LISTGGLY
+599 LVSAGGLY
-607 ADFHQTLSGN
+607 SDFHQTLSGN

>member
-1 MVMQPMHPHALLR
+1 
-14 DPNAPEPSGISRIGA
+14 
-29 KRIWLFAAP
+29 
-38 YKWMI
+38 
-43 GLFVS
+43 
-48 AITVQALLQL
+48 
-58 VPRILFGRIIDD
+58 
-70 GIIPGNQKIV
+70 
-80 TTLALLTVAAAL
+80 
-92 IEALFAIVERWLSAQ
+92 
-107 VGEGLIHDLRAT
+107 
-119 LFDHVQRMPLAF
+119 
-131 FTHTQT
+131 
-137 GTLVSRLNNDVIG
+137 
-150 AQRAVTGTLGTILSN
+150 
-165 LIVAVSTL
+165 
-173 VTMFI
+173 
-178 LEWRLTFLALLLL
+178 
-191 PLFIWPAKR
+191 
-200 VGKKLSNIAREQMDR
+200 
-215 NAEMNST
+215 
-222 MTERFSVSGAQLVKL
+222 
-237 FGNHDR
+237 
-243 EATTFRH
+243 
-250 RAAAVRDLGI
+250 
-260 RSAMYGRAF
+260 

-293 NGDLSTGQLV
+293 NGEFSTGQLV

-344 GIRDSEEALD
+344 EIRDSKEALD
-354 VDKVAGEVKF
+354 IDKVSGEVKF
-364 ESVHFSYP
+364 ESVHFAYP
-372 TSNAASVSLGG
+372 TANAASVSLGG
-383 NGSGN
+383 HGSGN

-399 LTLLPGTM
+399 LTLAPGTV

-452 KNVGVVTQ
+452 KHIGVVTQ
-460 DPHLFH
+460 EPHLFH

-481 TMQMEEACRS
+481 PMQMEDACRS

-547 AENELLVQQ
+547 AENEVLVQK
-556 ALDKALSG
+556 ALDNALSG

-576 VRNADLIIV
+576 VRNADLIVV
-585 IDDGSVVEKGQHSD
+585 IDDGSIVEKGRHSD
-599 LISTGGLY
+599 LIRAGGLY
-607 ADFHQTLSGN
+607 SDFHQTLSGN

>member
-1 MVMQPMHPHALLR
+1 M
-14 DPNAPEPSGISRIGA
+14 IS
-29 KRIWLFAAP
+29 
-38 YKWMI
+38 
-43 GLFVS
+43 LFVS

-70 GIIPGNQKIV
+70 GIIPGNQKLV

-344 GIRDSEEALD
+344 GIRDSKEALD
-354 VDKVAGEVKF
+354 IDKVVGEVKF
-364 ESVHFSYP
+364 ESVRFAYP

-430 VSSGSIKIDNRDL
+430 VSSGSIKIDNIDL

-576 VRNADLIIV
+576 VRNADLIVV

>member
-1 MVMQPMHPHALLR
+1 MHPHSLLR
-14 DPNAPEPSGISRIGA
+14 DPNAPGTSDVSRIGI
-29 KRIWLFAAP
+29 KRIWLFAEP
-38 YKWMI
+38 YKWTI
-43 GLFVS
+43 GLFIS
-48 AITVQALLQL
+48 AITIQALLQL

-70 GIIPGNQKIV
+70 GIIPGNQRLV
-80 TTLALLTVAAAL
+80 TILALLTVAAAL
-92 IEALFAIVERWLSAQ
+92 IEALFAIAERWLSAQ

-137 GTLVSRLNNDVIG
+137 GTLISRLNNDVIG
-150 AQRAVTGTLGTILSN
+150 AQRALTGTLGSILSN

-173 VTMFI
+173 ATMFI

-191 PLFIWPAKR
+191 PLFVWPTKR
-200 VGKKLSNIAREQMDR
+200 VGKKISDIAREQMDR
-215 NAEMNST
+215 NAEMNSA

-243 EATTFRH
+243 ETTTFRD

-260 RSAMYGRAF
+260 RSAIYGRAF
-269 MLSLGLVGAV
+269 MLALGLVGAV

-285 LVGGNYAI
+285 LVGGSYAI
-293 NGDLSTGQLV
+293 NGDFSTGQLV

-344 GIRDSEEALD
+344 VIKDSEEALD
-354 VDKVAGEVKF
+354 IDNVVGEVKF
-364 ESVHFSYP
+364 ESVHFAYP

-388 ELGDEVLHDIS
+388 ELGDEVLRDIS
-399 LTLLPGTM
+399 LVLASGTM
-407 TALVGPSGAGK
+407 TALVGPSGSGK

-424 LPRLYE
+424 LPRLYD
-430 VSSGSIKIDNRDL
+430 VSAGSIKIDNRDL

-452 KNVGVVTQ
+452 NNVGVVTQ

-466 ESVAANLRYSDPSAS
+466 ESVAANLLYSDPSA
-481 TMQMEEACRS
+481 TPMQMEDACRA
-491 AQIHDVIAAL
+491 AQIHDVIVAL
-501 PDGYETVVG
+501 PDGYDTVVG

-547 AENELLVQQ
+547 AENEALVQE
-556 ALDKALSG
+556 ALNQALSG

-576 VRNADLIIV
+576 VRNADLIVV
-585 IDDGSVVEKGQHSD
+585 IDDGSVVEKGQHAG
-599 LISTGGLY
+599 LVNAGGLY
-607 ADFHQTLSGN
+607 SEFHKTLSGN

>member
-1 MVMQPMHPHALLR
+1 M
-14 DPNAPEPSGISRIGA
+14 IS
-29 KRIWLFAAP
+29 LF
-38 YKWMI
+38 I
-43 GLFVS
+43 S
-48 AITVQALLQL
+48 AITIQALLQL

-70 GIIPGNQKIV
+70 GIIPGNQKLV

-92 IEALFAIVERWLSAQ
+92 IEALFALVERWLSAQ

-200 VGKKLSNIAREQMDR
+200 VGKKLSDIAREQMDR

-269 MLSLGLVGAV
+269 MLSLGLVGAL

-293 NGDLSTGQLV
+293 NGDLSTGELV

-344 GIRDSEEALD
+344 GIRDSKEALD
-354 VDKVAGEVKF
+354 IDKVTGEVKF
-364 ESVHFSYP
+364 ESVHFAYP

-388 ELGDEVLHDIS
+388 ELGDEVLNDIS

-424 LPRLYE
+424 LPRLYD

-452 KNVGVVTQ
+452 RNVGVVTQ

-466 ESVAANLRYSDPSAS
+466 ESVATNLRYSDPSAS
-481 TMQMEEACRS
+481 PLQMEEACRS

-547 AENELLVQQ
+547 AENELLVQE
-556 ALDKALSG
+556 ALDTALSG

-576 VRNADLIIV
+576 VRNADLIVV

>member
-1 MVMQPMHPHALLR
+1 MHPHELLR

-38 YKWMI
+38 YKWTI
-43 GLFVS
+43 GLFIS
-48 AITVQALLQL
+48 AITIQALLQL

-70 GIIPGNQKIV
+70 GIIPGNQKLV
-80 TTLALLTVAAAL
+80 TILALLTVAAAL
-92 IEALFAIVERWLSAQ
+92 IEAIFAIVERWLSAQ
-107 VGEGLIHDLRAT
+107 VGEGLIHDLRAA

-131 FTHTQT
+131 FTNTQT
-137 GTLVSRLNNDVIG
+137 GTLISRLNNDVIG
-150 AQRAVTGTLGTILSN
+150 AQRALTGTLGSILSN
-165 LIVAVSTL
+165 LVVAVSTL

-178 LEWRLTFLALLLL
+178 LEWRLTFLALMLL
-191 PLFIWPAKR
+191 PFFIWPTKR
-200 VGKKLSNIAREQMDR
+200 VGKKLSDIAREQMDR

-237 FGNHDR
+237 FGNHGQ

-250 RAAAVRDLGI
+250 RAAAVRDLGV
-260 RSAMYGRAF
+260 RSAIYGRAF

-285 LVGGNYAI
+285 LVGGSYAI
-293 NGDLSTGQLV
+293 NGDLYTGQLV

-344 GIRDSEEALD
+344 GIKDSKEALHM
-354 VDKVAGEVKF
+354 DKVAGEVKF
-364 ESVHFSYP
+364 ESVRFAYP
-372 TSNAASVSLGG
+372 THNAASVSLGG
-383 NGSGN
+383 NGSGS

-399 LTLLPGTM
+399 LTLAPGTV
-407 TALVGPSGAGK
+407 TALVGPSGSGK
-418 STLASL
+418 TTLASL

-443 RFITQESLR
+443 RSITQESLR

-481 TMQMEEACRS
+481 PIQIEDACRA
-491 AQIHDVIAAL
+491 AQIHNVIAAL
-501 PDGYETVVG
+501 PDGYDTVVG

-547 AENELLVQQ
+547 AENEVLVQQ
-556 ALDKALSG
+556 ALIKALSG

-585 IDDGSVVEKGQHSD
+585 IDDGSIVEKGQHTE
-599 LISTGGLY
+599 LVNAGGLY
-607 ADFHQTLSGN
+607 SEFHQTLSGN

>member
-1 MVMQPMHPHALLR
+1 M
-14 DPNAPEPSGISRIGA
+14 IS
-29 KRIWLFAAP
+29 LF
-38 YKWMI
+38 I
-43 GLFVS
+43 S
-48 AITVQALLQL
+48 AITIQALLQL

-70 GIIPGNQKIV
+70 GIIPGNQKLV

-92 IEALFAIVERWLSAQ
+92 VEALFAIIERWLSAQ

-191 PLFIWPAKR
+191 PLFVWPAKR

-215 NAEMNST
+215 NADMNST

-344 GIRDSEEALD
+344 GIRDSKEASEI
-354 VDKVAGEVKF
+354 DKVTGEVKF
-364 ESVHFSYP
+364 ESVHFAYP

-443 RFITQESLR
+443 KFITQESLR
-452 KNVGVVTQ
+452 KSVGVVTQ

-466 ESVAANLRYSDPSAS
+466 ESVAANLQYSDPSAS
-481 TMQMEEACRS
+481 LMQMEEACRS

-547 AENELLVQQ
+547 AENELLVQE

-576 VRNADLIIV
+576 VRNADLIVV

-599 LISTGGLY
+599 LISAGGLY

>member
-1 MVMQPMHPHALLR
+1 MVMQPMHPHSLLR

-43 GLFVS
+43 SLFIS
-48 AITVQALLQL
+48 AITIQALLQL

-70 GIIPGNQKIV
+70 GIIPGNQKLV
-80 TTLALLTVAAAL
+80 TTLALLTVGAAL
-92 IEALFAIVERWLSAQ
+92 VEALFAIIERWLSAQ

-191 PLFIWPAKR
+191 PLFVWPAKR
-200 VGKKLSNIAREQMDR
+200 VGKKLSDIAREQMDK

-285 LVGGNYAI
+285 LVGG
-293 NGDLSTGQLV
+293 QLV

-332 FERVFEVLDTPH
+332 FERVFQVLDTPH
-344 GIRDSEEALD
+344 GIRDSKEASD
-354 VDKVAGEVKF
+354 IGKVTGEVKF
-364 ESVHFSYP
+364 ESVHFAYP

-383 NGSGN
+383 NGNGN

-443 RFITQESLR
+443 KFITQESLR

-466 ESVAANLRYSDPSAS
+466 ESVAANLQYSDPSAS
-481 TMQMEEACRS
+481 LMQMEEACRS

-547 AENELLVQQ
+547 AENELLVQE

-576 VRNADLIIV
+576 VRNADLIVV

-599 LISTGGLY
+599 LISAGGLY

>member
-1 MVMQPMHPHALLR
+1 M
-14 DPNAPEPSGISRIGA
+14 IS
-29 KRIWLFAAP
+29 LF
-38 YKWMI
+38 I
-43 GLFVS
+43 S
-48 AITVQALLQL
+48 AITIQALLQL

-70 GIIPGNQKIV
+70 GIIPGNQKLV
-80 TTLALLTVAAAL
+80 TTLALLTVGAAL
-92 IEALFAIVERWLSAQ
+92 VEALFAIIERWLSAQ

-191 PLFIWPAKR
+191 PLFVWPAKR
-200 VGKKLSNIAREQMDR
+200 VGKKLSDIAREQMDK

-332 FERVFEVLDTPH
+332 FERVFQVLDTPH
-344 GIRDSEEALD
+344 GIRDSKEASD
-354 VDKVAGEVKF
+354 IDKVTGEVKF
-364 ESVHFSYP
+364 ESVHFAYP

-383 NGSGN
+383 NGNGN

-443 RFITQESLR
+443 KFITQESLR

-466 ESVAANLRYSDPSAS
+466 ESVAANLQYSDPSAS
-481 TMQMEEACRS
+481 LMQMEEACRS

-547 AENELLVQQ
+547 AENELLVQE

-576 VRNADLIIV
+576 VRNADLIVV

-599 LISTGGLY
+599 LISAGGLY

>member
-1 MVMQPMHPHALLR
+1 MQPMHPHALLR
-14 DPNAPEPSGISRIGA
+14 DPNAPEPSGVSRIGA

-38 YKWMI
+38 YKWTI
-43 GLFVS
+43 GLFISV
-48 AITVQALLQL
+48 ITVQALLQL

-70 GIIPGNQKIV
+70 GIIPGNQKLV
-80 TTLALLTVAAAL
+80 TILALLTVAAAL
-92 IEALFAIVERWLSAQ
+92 VEALFAIVERWLSAQ

-131 FTHTQT
+131 FTNTQT

-150 AQRAVTGTLGTILSN
+150 AQRALTGTLGSILSN

-173 VTMFI
+173 ATMFI

-191 PLFIWPAKR
+191 PLFVWPTKR
-200 VGKKLSNIAREQMDR
+200 VGKKLSDIAREQMDR

-222 MTERFSVSGAQLVKL
+222 MTERFSVSGAQIVKL
-237 FGNHDR
+237 FGNHNE
-243 EATTFRH
+243 EATSFRH

-285 LVGGNYAI
+285 LVGGNFAI
-293 NGDLSTGQLV
+293 NGDFSTGQLV

-344 GIRDSEEALD
+344 GIKDSKDASAINE
-354 VDKVAGEVKF
+354 VTGEIRF

-372 TSNAASVSLGG
+372 TAGAASVSLGG

-388 ELGDEVLHDIS
+388 ELGNEVLHDIS
-399 LTLLPGTM
+399 LTLAPGTV

-430 VSSGSIKIDNRDL
+430 VSSGSIRIDDKDL

-452 KNVGVVTQ
+452 KHIGVVTQ

-466 ESVAANLRYSDPSAS
+466 ESVAANLRYSYPSAS
-481 TMQMEEACRS
+481 PMQMEDACRS

-547 AENELLVQQ
+547 AENEVLVQK
-556 ALDKALSG
+556 ALENALSG

-576 VRNADLIIV
+576 VRNADLIVV
-585 IDDGSVVEKGQHSD
+585 IDDGSIVEKGQHSE
-599 LISTGGLY
+599 LISAGGLY
-607 ADFHQTLSGN
+607 SEFHQTLSGE

>member
-1 MVMQPMHPHALLR
+1 M
-14 DPNAPEPSGISRIGA
+14 IS
-29 KRIWLFAAP
+29 LF
-38 YKWMI
+38 I
-43 GLFVS
+43 S
-48 AITVQALLQL
+48 AITIQALLQL

-70 GIIPGNQKIV
+70 GIIPGNQKLV

-92 IEALFAIVERWLSAQ
+92 IEALFALVERWLSAQ

-200 VGKKLSNIAREQMDR
+200 VGKKLSDIAREQMDR

-269 MLSLGLVGAV
+269 MLSLGLVGAL

-293 NGDLSTGQLV
+293 NGDLSTGELV

-344 GIRDSEEALD
+344 GIRDSKEALD
-354 VDKVAGEVKF
+354 IDKVTGEVKF
-364 ESVHFSYP
+364 ESVHFAYP
-372 TSNAASVSLGG
+372 TSDAASVSLGG

-388 ELGDEVLHDIS
+388 ELGDEVLNDIS

-424 LPRLYE
+424 LPRLYD

-452 KNVGVVTQ
+452 RNVGVVTQ

-481 TMQMEEACRS
+481 PLQMEEACRS

-547 AENELLVQQ
+547 AENELLVQK

-576 VRNADLIIV
+576 VRNADLIVV

>member
-1 MVMQPMHPHALLR
+1 MQPMHPHTLLR

-38 YKWMI
+38 YKWTI
-43 GLFVS
+43 GLFIS
-48 AITVQALLQL
+48 AITIQALLQL

-70 GIIPGNQKIV
+70 GIIPGNQKLV
-80 TTLALLTVAAAL
+80 TILALLTVAAAL

-119 LFDHVQRMPLAF
+119 LFDHVQRMSLAF
-131 FTHTQT
+131 FTNTQT

-150 AQRAVTGTLGTILSN
+150 AQRALTGTLGSILSN
-165 LIVAVSTL
+165 FIVAVSTL

-191 PLFIWPAKR
+191 PLFVWPAKR
-200 VGKKLSNIAREQMDR
+200 VGKKLSDIAREQMDR

-243 EATTFRH
+243 EATTFRL

-285 LVGGNYAI
+285 LVGGHYAI
-293 NGDLSTGQLV
+293 NGDFSTGQLV

-344 GIRDSEEALD
+344 GIRDSKEASD
-354 VDKVAGEVKF
+354 IDKVAGEVKF
-364 ESVHFSYP
+364 ESVHFAYP

-399 LTLLPGTM
+399 LTLVPGTM
-407 TALVGPSGAGK
+407 TALVGPSGSGK

-430 VSSGSIKIDNRDL
+430 VSAGSIKIDNRDL

-466 ESVAANLRYSDPSAS
+466 ESVEANLRYSDPSAS
-481 TMQMEEACRS
+481 PMQMEDACRS

-501 PDGYETVVG
+501 PDGYDTVVG

-547 AENELLVQQ
+547 AENEVLVQE
-556 ALDKALSG
+556 ALDRALSG

-576 VRNADLIIV
+576 VRNADLIVV
-585 IDDGSVVEKGQHSD
+585 IDGGSIVEKGQHSD
-599 LISTGGLY
+599 LVSAGGLY
-607 ADFHQTLSGN
+607 SDFHQTLSGN

>member
-1 MVMQPMHPHALLR
+1 M
-14 DPNAPEPSGISRIGA
+14 IS
-29 KRIWLFAAP
+29 LF
-38 YKWMI
+38 I
-43 GLFVS
+43 S
-48 AITVQALLQL
+48 AITIQALLQL

-70 GIIPGNQKIV
+70 GIIPGNQKLV
-80 TTLALLTVAAAL
+80 TTLALLTVGAAL
-92 IEALFAIVERWLSAQ
+92 VEALFAIIERWLSAQ

-191 PLFIWPAKR
+191 PLFVWPAKR
-200 VGKKLSNIAREQMDR
+200 VGKKLSDIAREQMDK

-332 FERVFEVLDTPH
+332 FERVFQVLDTPH
-344 GIRDSEEALD
+344 GIRDSKEASD
-354 VDKVAGEVKF
+354 IGKVTGEVKF
-364 ESVHFSYP
+364 ESVHFAYP

-383 NGSGN
+383 NGNGN

-443 RFITQESLR
+443 KFITQESLR

-466 ESVAANLRYSDPSAS
+466 ESVAANLQYSDPSAS
-481 TMQMEEACRS
+481 LMQMEEACRS

-522 RLAIA
+522 RAAIA
-527 RVLLKNPSIVILDEA
+527 RAVI
-542 TSHLD
+542 S
-547 AENELLVQQ
+547 
-556 ALDKALSG
+556 KP
-564 RTSLVIAHRLST
+564 
-576 VRNADLIIV
+576 DLIIADEPTGNV
-585 IDDGSVVEKGQHSD
+585 DEVMSKRLLSLFTEMNRSGTTVLIATHNKKLIKGVKANILHIENGTLIDTSFEPS
-599 LISTGGLY
+599 I
-607 ADFHQTLSGN
+607 

>member
-1 MVMQPMHPHALLR
+1 MQPMHPHSLLR
-14 DPNAPEPSGISRIGA
+14 DPNAPGASDVSRIGI

-38 YKWMI
+38 YKWTI
-43 GLFVS
+43 GLFIS
-48 AITVQALLQL
+48 AITIQALLQL

-70 GIIPGNQKIV
+70 GIIPGNQQLV
-80 TTLALLTVAAAL
+80 TILALLTVAAAL
-92 IEALFAIVERWLSAQ
+92 IEALFAIAERWLSAQ

-137 GTLVSRLNNDVIG
+137 GTLISRLNNDVIG
-150 AQRAVTGTLGTILSN
+150 AQRALTGTLGSILSN

-173 VTMFI
+173 ATMFI

-191 PLFIWPAKR
+191 PLFVWPTKR
-200 VGKKLSNIAREQMDR
+200 VGKKISDIAREQMDR

-243 EATTFRH
+243 ETTTFRD

-285 LVGGNYAI
+285 LVGGSYAI
-293 NGDLSTGQLV
+293 NGDFSTGQLV

-344 GIRDSEEALD
+344 VIKDSEEALD
-354 VDKVAGEVKF
+354 IDNVVGEVKF
-364 ESVHFSYP
+364 ESVHFAYP

-388 ELGDEVLHDIS
+388 ELGDEVLRDIS
-399 LTLLPGTM
+399 LVLAPGTI
-407 TALVGPSGAGK
+407 TALVGPSGSGK

-424 LPRLYE
+424 LPRLYD
-430 VSSGSIKIDNRDL
+430 VSAGSIKIDNRDL

-452 KNVGVVTQ
+452 NNVGVVTQ

-466 ESVAANLRYSDPSAS
+466 ESVAANLLYSDPSA
-481 TMQMEEACRS
+481 TPMQMEDACRA

-501 PDGYETVVG
+501 PDGYDTVVG

-547 AENELLVQQ
+547 AENEVLVQE
-556 ALDKALSG
+556 ALNEALSG

-576 VRNADLIIV
+576 VRNADLIVV
-585 IDDGSVVEKGQHSD
+585 IDDGSVVEKGQHAG
-599 LISTGGLY
+599 LVNAGGLY
-607 ADFHQTLSGN
+607 SEFHKTLSGN

>member
-1 MVMQPMHPHALLR
+1 
-14 DPNAPEPSGISRIGA
+14 
-29 KRIWLFAAP
+29 
-38 YKWMI
+38 MI

-303 TFAALV
+303 TLAALV